1 MKLTGDQFSAL
12 VMQISTPEGQAF
24 SDEKFNEITE
34 VLEKAVV
41 EGNPPYAGDLE
52 NDTYKAIMQAIR
64 DFNTSEMRWLNNHC
78 TWAMDGYWHYDK
90 RDMGSTLFENKRLL
104 SSILFSFSF

>member
-64 DFNTSEMRWLNNHC
+64 DFNTSEMR
-78 TWAMDGYWHYDK
+78 
-90 RDMGSTLFENKRLL
+90 
-104 SSILFSFSF
+104 